1 MSNLPSYGL
10 SYQAM
15 FESLLDTKFVEMR
28 YTRKK
33 SPEKEEREIK
43 MNELSCV
50 NNRVPQNPLKR

>member
-33 SPEKEEREIK
+33 VWKEEEREI
-43 MNELSCV
+43 EIIE
-50 NNRVPQNPLKR
+50 